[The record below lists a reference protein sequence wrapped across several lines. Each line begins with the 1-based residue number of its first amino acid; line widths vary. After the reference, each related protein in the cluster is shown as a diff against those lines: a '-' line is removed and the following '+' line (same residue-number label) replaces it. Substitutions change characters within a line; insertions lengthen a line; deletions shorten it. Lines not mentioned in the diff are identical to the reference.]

1 MKGSPF
7 ILLFLMLSISVVLV
21 SMKRSSVSLYA
32 TSLNNAFISYDLMN
46 APGLS
51 EKSLIESL
59 NVKLDEANDKWMEDY
74 NKKAGDVSECYTEQC
89 VLFPEN
95 GKAITGKAD
104 IAQFYSQ
111 KYPNVSKVKTVQV
124 KKRFIETPTL
134 IYEVG
139 TLITDKQEIYPYMV
153 SWNGSKGTW
162 QRELEAMAKKTTS
175 HNDSMQINAAREK
188 WMQLCNAHDHKKLV
202 ENLYLKDA
210 YYYNRGRVL
219 EGWESLFTEYKYM
232 SQPSYHLSLKPIS
245 VMMVQPDLAYEV
257 GKCSG
262 SYGGHYMLV
271 WEKQR
276 DGEWKVCLDSNY

>member
-21 SMKRSSVSLYA
+21 SIKRSSVSLYA

-51 EKSLIESL
+51 EKSLVESL
-59 NVKLDEANDKWMEDY
+59 NVKLDEANDKWVEDY

-95 GKAITGKAD
+95 SKAITGKTD

-139 TLITDKQEIYPYMV
+139 TLITDKQEMYPYMV

-162 QRELEAMAKKTTS
+162 QRELEATAKKTTS
-175 HNDSMQINAAREK
+175 YNDSVQIDAAREK
-188 WMQLCNAHDHKKLV
+188 WMQLCNAHNHQQLV
-202 ENLYLKDA
+202 KSLYLKDA
-210 YYYNRGRVL
+210 YYYNKGRVL
-219 EGWESLFTEYKYM
+219 QGWESLFTEYKYM
-232 SQPSYHLSLKPIS
+232 SQPSYQLSLKPIS
-245 VMMVQPDLAYEV
+245 VLMVQPDLAYEV

-271 WEKQR
+271 WEKQK
-276 DGEWKVCLDSNY
+276 DGEWKVSLDSNY